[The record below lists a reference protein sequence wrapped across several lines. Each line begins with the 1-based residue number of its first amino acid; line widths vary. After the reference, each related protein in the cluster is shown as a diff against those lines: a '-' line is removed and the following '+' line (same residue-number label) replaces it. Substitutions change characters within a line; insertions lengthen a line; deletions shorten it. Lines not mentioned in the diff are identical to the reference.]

1 MALSPLYLVD
11 KSAIA
16 RMHLE
21 QVRAVLEPLL
31 LHGRLATCAITDL
44 EVLFSARNADEY
56 QTVLAER
63 RNYYTQLP
71 ITPEVCSR
79 AVDTQRRLARHSRHR
94 GAGVSDLLIAACA
107 ERHGVSVLHY
117 DADFDLIAS
126 ATGQPTRWVVPQGAV
141 P

>member
-21 QVRAVLEPLL
+21 PVRTVLEPLL
-31 LHGRLATCAITDL
+31 VHGRLATCAITDL
-44 EVLFSARNADEY
+44 EVLFSARNHDEY

-63 RNYYTQLP
+63 RKYYTQLP
-71 ITPEVCSR
+71 ITPEICSR
-79 AVDTQRRLARHSRHR
+79 AIDTQRRLARRSQHR
-94 GAGVSDLLIAACA
+94 GAGISDLLIAACA
-107 ERHGVSVLHY
+107 ERHGVAVLHY
-117 DADFDLIAS
+117 DGDFDLIAG
-126 ATGQPTRWVVPQGAV
+126 ATGQSTRWVVPQGTV